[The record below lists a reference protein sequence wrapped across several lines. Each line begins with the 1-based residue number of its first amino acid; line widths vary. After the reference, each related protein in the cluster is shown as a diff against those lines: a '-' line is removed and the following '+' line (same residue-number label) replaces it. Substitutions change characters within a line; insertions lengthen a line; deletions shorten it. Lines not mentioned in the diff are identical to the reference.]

1 MKKLLLILLSTIS
14 LFAYAQEAEKS
25 EAPKAEVKEEQSQK
39 AELKPEEVA
48 VKFFE
53 DIFAGKADAVI
64 NYVHIPELEKA
75 SEQEK
80 QMLTMFMG
88 QMFAALKEEM
98 QKQGEEV
105 VGFKT
110 NGVVYNADKT
120 EAEVQLVAQR
130 KTKDGKTKEDSQPMK
145 LKKINGEW
153 KIIME

>member
-1 MKKLLLILLSTIS
+1 MKKLLLILLST
-14 LFAYAQEAEKS
+14 FAFSVYAAES
-25 EAPKAEVKEEQSQK
+25 T
-39 AELKPEEVA
+39 PEEVS

-105 VGFKT
+105 VGFKA
-110 NGVVYNADKT
+110 NGVVYTAADKT

-130 KTKDGKTKEDSQPMK
+130 KTKDGKTKEDSQPMT

-153 KIIME
+153 KSIMK